1 MAAHVPKQVTTRARG
16 SAVSA
21 GVPIVAAKITV
32 PGVPGWA
39 VSRPRIT
46 ELIVQGTRWC
56 PLTVV
61 TGPAGAGKTT
71 ALALWAAA
79 QPGMVAWVGV
89 DEFDN
94 RPAKLAIGVWLTVV
108 AIRYYRKLGKPK
120 PPKKP
125 PGWQTHVDNMTPW
138 YAIVLGPLT
147 QPWALIAAGVT
158 VIVEAKLSSW
168 QSYLALAL
176 FCVIA
181 TSSILA
187 MEIYAGFRPQPAQQ
201 FLARLRH
208 WIDTHTDQVIIIV
221 SLVLGFW
228 LIGNSIYYIVT

>member
-1 MAAHVPKQVTTRARG
+1 
-16 SAVSA
+16 
-21 GVPIVAAKITV
+21 
-32 PGVPGWA
+32 
-39 VSRPRIT
+39 
-46 ELIVQGTRWC
+46 
-56 PLTVV
+56 
-61 TGPAGAGKTT
+61 
-71 ALALWAAA
+71 
-79 QPGMVAWVGV
+79 
-89 DEFDN
+89 
-94 RPAKLAIGVWLTVV
+94 
-108 AIRYYRKLGKPK
+108 
-120 PPKKP
+120 
-125 PGWQTHVDNMTPW
+125 MTPW

-187 MEIYAGFRPQPAQQ
+187 MELYAGFRPQPAQQ

-228 LIGNSIYYIVT
+228 LIGNSIYYVVT